1 MGHHGG
7 NSGGDHGSSRDLP
20 LVDSAAHGAVM
31 MYASGTSS
39 GGVPDSTIVEPSAA
53 EEALSPKSVGLC
65 ELEEY
70 LKEPTFDS
78 MEDAF
83 EYLCNSARAELAT
96 MSQQSSLN
104 KSKFESE
111 SEIAP
116 EQEGAPLAPAT
127 EQAPLAPE
135 PEQAPSVAAQGPCSK
150 ASDEEIAQNGKK
162 WMREEAMVAFKK
174 YIEDR
179 DEFKDI
185 QYEFGELQHQCFSVK
200 NYHEIFHH
208 FNFTVKMKVNVLA
221 DWTSEL
227 FFAEVKEILRRK
239 IYFCSPLEPHENGQC
254 YACKKQGMDD
264 LRHPIIGVYDRGNP
278 DAVFPFME
286 EGDVDD
292 YGFMYYDSE

>member
-1 MGHHGG
+1 MARRVICH
-7 NSGGDHGSSRDLP
+7 SSTRR
-20 LVDSAAHGAVM
+20 HTAV
-31 MYASGTSS
+31 A
-39 GGVPDSTIVEPSAA
+39 VPDSTIVEPSAA
-53 EEALSPKSVGLC
+53 EEALSPKSQFLY

-70 LKEPTFDS
+70 SKEHTFDS
-78 MEDAF
+78 VEDAF
-83 EYLCNSARAELAT
+83 EYLCNNQRAELAAIARAELAT

-111 SEIAP
+111 SEMAP
-116 EQEGAPLAPAT
+116 EQEGAPLAPA
-127 EQAPLAPE
+127 
-135 PEQAPSVAAQGPCSK
+135 PEQAPSVPAQGPCSK

-162 WMREEAMVAFKK
+162 WMREEVMVAFKK

-185 QYEFGELQHQCFSVK
+185 RYEFGELQHQCFSVK

-208 FNFTVKMKVNVLA
+208 FNFTVKMKVSILA

-254 YACKKQGMDD
+254 YACKKQGVDD